1 LRFLFV
7 LARRDRAW
15 VQLPAQPRV
24 LNISALFCISFT
36 TLLLLLLPVLC
47 LLCVQSPGAITPGA
61 AIVTNVDDVVWGR
74 RPDKEKEEKKE
85 EKEET
90 I

>member
-1 LRFLFV
+1 
-7 LARRDRAW
+7 
-15 VQLPAQPRV
+15 
-24 LNISALFCISFT
+24 
-36 TLLLLLLPVLC
+36 
-47 LLCVQSPGAITPGA
+47 VQSPGAITPGA